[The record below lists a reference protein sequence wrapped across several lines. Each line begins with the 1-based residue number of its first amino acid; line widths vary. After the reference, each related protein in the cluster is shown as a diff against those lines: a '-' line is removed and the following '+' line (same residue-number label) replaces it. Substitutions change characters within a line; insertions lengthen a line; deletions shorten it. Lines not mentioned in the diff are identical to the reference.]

1 MNKEEIKQKLKK
13 EKDLRLIAE
22 ISYCGKKYIKAL
34 KDEKNGISYIYYEI
48 DENEIKDIKDK
59 QVTDELKNIL
69 INKRVEKVWENKE
82 I

>member
-59 QVTDELKNIL
+59 QVTDELKKLYNIKSDGK
-69 INKRVEKVWENKE
+69 IY
-82 I
+82 

>member
-1 MNKEEIKQKLKK
+1 MNRKEIKQKLKK

-59 QVTDELKNIL
+59 QVTDELKKLYNIKSDGK
-69 INKRVEKVWENKE
+69 IY
-82 I
+82 

>member
-1 MNKEEIKQKLKK
+1 MSREEIKQKLKK

-48 DENEIKDIKDK
+48 NENEIKDIRDK
-59 QVTDELKNIL
+59 QVTDELKELYNIKSDGK
-69 INKRVEKVWENKE
+69 IY
-82 I
+82 

>member
-59 QVTDELKNIL
+59 QVTDELKKLYNIKSDGK
-69 INKRVEKVWENKE
+69 IYW
-82 I
+82 